1 MEKSNYNTFWHSAEP
16 WLSLSISWD
25 ENNKLE
31 CESFCSIFTYVW
43 ALSCN
48 FCLIYNSQDNNNTR
62 RTWIGS
68 GCFKSLAPCQLCTF
82 WKILAYCILSFYFF
96 FFFSFMYFTLSKI
109 NVWNIDLVVI
119 AKLWHFYS
127 CNFHANSLGILNRLK
142 NTLIF
147 CPWDIQ
153 CIVTP
158 KWTFRLVLAQ
168 SEWSSWSSH
177 QSNK

>member
-1 MEKSNYNTFWHSAEP
+1 MLHFLHFTVG
-16 WLSLSISWD
+16 SIS
-25 ENNKLE
+25 KVFFHGPLK
-31 CESFCSIFTYVW
+31 
-43 ALSCN
+43 AL
-48 FCLIYNSQDNNNTR
+48 
-62 RTWIGS
+62 
-68 GCFKSLAPCQLCTF
+68 FKSFSKKILNFLLCGEHHAPCQLCTF

-109 NVWNIDLVVI
+109 HVWNIDLVVC

-158 KWTFRLVLAQ
+158 KWTFRLVLAH

>member
-1 MEKSNYNTFWHSAEP
+1 MLSVEQMWYAVIIYLSSKRNKTHFLQAFKMLRANSCTSDVETRMNFKKMDKYSWFQSIKWMEKSNYNTFWHSAEP

-68 GCFKSLAPCQLCTF
+68 GCLKSLIFLHFLKRSQC
-82 WKILAYCILSFYFF
+82 
-96 FFFSFMYFTLSKI
+96 
-109 NVWNIDLVVI
+109 
-119 AKLWHFYS
+119 KL
-127 CNFHANSLGILNRLK
+127 LK
-142 NTLIF
+142 HPEPIH
-147 CPWDIQ
+147 
-153 CIVTP
+153 V
-158 KWTFRLVLAQ
+158 RLVLL
-168 SEWSSWSSH
+168 SSWEL
-177 QSNK
+177 